1 MADLADIPSDDERLA
16 VFATLRDLFRYAVS
30 RFNAAG
36 LAYGHGATNA
46 LDEAAFIVLEG
57 LKLPIDALEPFL
69 DARLTRAER
78 ARLLSLIDAR
88 VATRKPAAYLLN
100 RAYIQGVP
108 FYVDERT
115 IVPRS
120 FIGELLFHG
129 LVGEGALI
137 EAPEQIGAVLD
148 LCTGGGSLAILAAR
162 VFPQARID
170 AVDLSADALAVAR
183 RNVAEHD
190 LADRVTL
197 YHGDLFAPLGAQ
209 RYDLILANPPYVDAA
224 SLAAFPPEYAA
235 EPRLAHAGGRDG
247 LDIVRRI
254 LAEARAHLTPG
265 WRAGVRGRAR
275 PRAARSRISRS
286 AADLARYGR
295 ERRRGRSVRP
305 ASRRSRAAQAGSG
318 ALERAAAQSISA
330 PSSPFVT
337 PGLDPG
343 VQAATIAASCSG
355 PGLDAR
361 VKPAHDG
368 AGATPIPP
376 LRASRRA

>member
-1 MADLADIPSDDERLA
+1 MSDLAEISSDDERLA
-16 VFATLRDLFRYAVS
+16 VFSSLRDLFRYAVS

-57 LKLPIDALEPFL
+57 LNLPIDTLEPFL

-100 RAYIQGVP
+100 RAYINGVP

-120 FIGELLFHG
+120 FIGELLFNG
-129 LVGEGALI
+129 LVGEGAPI
-137 EAPEQIGAVLD
+137 EAPEAIESVLD
-148 LCTGGGSLAILAAR
+148 LCTGGGALAILAAQVFERAR
-162 VFPQARID
+162 VD
-170 AVDLSADALAVAR
+170 AVELSADALIVAR
-183 RNVAEHD
+183 RNVAEHE

-197 YHGDLFAPLGAQ
+197 YQGDLFAPLGPK
-209 RYDLILANPPYVDAA
+209 RYDLILANPPYVDAE

-235 EPRLAHAGGRDG
+235 EPALAHAGGRDG

-265 WRAGVRGRAR
+265 GALVCEVGRAR
-275 PRAARSRISRS
+275 ARLEDEFPDLALVWLDTEESEDQGEVFIVQ
-286 AADLARYGR
+286 AADLA
-295 ERRRGRSVRP
+295 
-305 ASRRSRAAQAGSG
+305 
-318 ALERAAAQSISA
+318 
-330 PSSPFVT
+330 
-337 PGLDPG
+337 
-343 VQAATIAASCSG
+343 
-355 PGLDAR
+355 
-361 VKPAHDG
+361 
-368 AGATPIPP
+368 
-376 LRASRRA
+376 